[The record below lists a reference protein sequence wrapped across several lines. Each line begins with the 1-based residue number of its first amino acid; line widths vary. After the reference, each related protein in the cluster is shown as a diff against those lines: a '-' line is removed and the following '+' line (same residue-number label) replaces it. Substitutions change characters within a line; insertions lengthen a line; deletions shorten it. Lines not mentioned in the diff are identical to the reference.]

1 MNDPAIKQACQR
13 AVVNFRMLRSAI
25 ESLNDSLRE
34 VAATTVSRSLPGAAA
49 IALAHL
55 VFFHKRLNHAITT
68 SEEISSIL
76 EKRLNP

>member
-1 MNDPAIKQACQR
+1 MNDPEIRQACRR
-13 AVVNFRMLRSAI
+13 ATVNFRMLRSAI

-55 VFFHKRLNHAITT
+55 LFFQKRLNHAVGTT
-68 SEEISSIL
+68 EEISCIL